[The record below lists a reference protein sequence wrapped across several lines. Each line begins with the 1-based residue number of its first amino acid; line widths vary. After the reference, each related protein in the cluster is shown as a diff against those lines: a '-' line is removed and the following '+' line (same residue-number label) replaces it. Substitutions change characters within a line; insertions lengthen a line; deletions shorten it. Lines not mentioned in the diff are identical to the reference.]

1 MKGYRISPEKP
12 RKSKD
17 DLKKSYTQNHNVV
30 KHGAP
35 SIRLHPQCDGCP
47 GVHHQGRSIAE
58 LLRDPEP
65 YRCPGSI
72 SSQDGNGSKSM
83 IPCLT
88 IIYYIYTCYIYT
100 LYTYTHTCINVC
112 VYIQVHMYIYIYP
125 SYLSLCAYIYIYIY
139 IYNMYMH
146 ACMHSCIYTYLPT

>member
-1 MKGYRISPEKP
+1 MGWRFWAFLSVEKMKGYRISPEKP

-17 DLKKSYTQNHNVV
+17 DLKKSYTQNYNVV

-88 IIYYIYTCYIYT
+88 MYIYNYIYTHTYIYFIHIYIYT
-100 LYTYTHTCINVC
+100 HV
-112 VYIQVHMYIYIYP
+112 
-125 SYLSLCAYIYIYIY
+125 
-139 IYNMYMH
+139 
-146 ACMHSCIYTYLPT
+146 IYTPCIRIHIHV